1 MLSIITALMTAQIK
15 IAALQ
20 AQVEALEAKPPE
32 IVTEYVTEYVYVPY
46 AVTEYVEV
54 PTVEK
59 VYIPPEEWTV
69 VCGACGKVTDWR
81 AYTYG
86 ADGSEVP
93 ICYDCWEYGG
103 CTGWFHPEDEEV

>member
-1 MLSIITALMTAQIK
+1 MLSLYIALIAAKVQ

-20 AQVEALEAKPPE
+20 MTPPE
-32 IVTEYVTEYVYVPY
+32 VEYVEVPVYITEYVPY
-46 AVTEYVEV
+46 YVTETVEV